1 MLKNLTGGAV
11 INYGPVLP
19 AGSTAFVGAVF
30 YLTETDGN
38 NAPGLYIFGVNQR
51 SVEQVWTAVV
61 ESAAAPPP
69 PPPTVAG
76 NGNYDILLID
86 YGII

>member
-19 AGSTAFVGAVF
+19 NSSTAFVGAVF
-30 YLTETDGN
+30 YLTEADSGN
-38 NAPGLYIFGVNQR
+38 DPGLYIFGVDQR
-51 SVEQVWTAVV
+51 SVNQAWQSVSQATVV
-61 ESAAAPPP
+61 APPP
-69 PPPTVAG
+69 PSSG
-76 NGNYDILLID
+76 NGNYDLLLID

>member
-19 AGSTAFVGAVF
+19 ASSTAFVGAVF
-30 YLTETDGN
+30 YLTEDDGGN
-38 NAPGLYIFGVNQR
+38 EPGLYIFGVNQA
-51 SVEQVWTAVV
+51 SVNQNWQSVSQATVV
-61 ESAAAPPP
+61 APPP
-69 PPPTVAG
+69 PSG
-76 NGNYDILLID
+76 NANVDILLID